1 MAFGSSPRYTGA
13 MPFPPVTIYTTK
25 SCGYC
30 KATKALLTDH
40 NVSFHEIDV
49 GTDREKA
56 REMIELSGQMGVPVI
71 VIGNKDDT
79 ETIVGFNKEALAS
92 ALHLTL

>member
-1 MAFGSSPRYTGA
+1 MAFDHRPRYTGA

-30 KATKALLTDH
+30 KETKALLTDH
-40 NVSFHEIDV
+40 NVPFDEIDV
-49 GTDREKA
+49 GSDPEKA
-56 REMIELSGQMGVPVI
+56 REMIELSGQMGVPVTI
-71 VIGNKDDT
+71 IGNTSKK